1 MELGTRIVKI
11 EDKGLRQYFDS
22 ISQAQKELVA
32 KGYYVRVGDRLFD
45 PHGDIYDS
53 NHPVMRRAMEIYEKS
68 RPKSEKFKSYPCP
81 CGEIHIEPLRLP
93 KNQ

>member
-22 ISQAQKELVA
+22 ISQAQKELEK
-32 KGYYVRVGDRLFD
+32 KGYYVKIGNRLID
-45 PHGDIYDS
+45 PNGDIYTD
-53 NHPVMRRAMEIYEKS
+53 NHPVMVRAMEIYERS
-68 RPKSEKFKSYPCP
+68 RPKSERFKSYPCP
-81 CGEIHIEPLRLP
+81 CGEIPIEPQRLP